1 MAIYKLIAKGSFGP
15 HEIEAMSAAYER
27 ALLEINSIDRDDAL
41 TEMVA
46 TSIVAVAATGERDP
60 QILMERAL
68 QALGLYTGETEDA
81 GHRTTAHRLPSV
93 SPISDR

>member
-15 HEIEAMSAAYER
+15 DEIEAMTAAYER
-27 ALLEINSIDRDDAL
+27 ALLEINLIDRHDAL

-46 TSIVAVAATGERDP
+46 ASIVAVAATGERDP

-68 QALGLYTGETEDA
+68 QALGGESED
-81 GHRTTAHRLPSV
+81 GHSAHRLPSV
-93 SPISDR
+93 SPISGQ